1 MDKMTA
7 AWLEGHLHEP
17 IRQVRA
23 VHTGWDHDVCILNDS
38 WVFRVPKKAITVNRE
53 EEKLLKNLQS
63 KTNIV
68 LPTFT
73 ICTTPD
79 GNEAML
85 YPYISGDPISLNM
98 SDVALKIAASQL
110 GAFLTNLHQLE
121 AASYSLPK
129 RDRLYYDALY
139 EKIRSFYPDL
149 PAVVIDHTERL
160 FVELQP
166 VCTAVVHGDLRSA
179 HILWEKSTSQ
189 VGIIDFSDMHVG
201 DPAIDFVGI
210 SQISSDFL
218 NQVLSKYDVANKE
231 EICQR
236 ADQLAKLGLYYELL
250 EYGPSCKL
258 AAEMER
264 QFVRCNTY
272 RV

>member
-1 MDKMTA
+1 MDEMSA
-7 AWLEGHLHEP
+7 AWLEGYLQEP
-17 IRQVRA
+17 IRQVKA
-23 VHTGWDHDVCILNDS
+23 VHTGWDHDVFIVNNS
-38 WVFRVPKKAITVNRE
+38 WVLRVPKKASTVNRE
-53 EEKLLKNLQS
+53 EEKLLNDLQT
-63 KTNIV
+63 KTNIA
-68 LPTFT
+68 LPAIT
-73 ICTTPD
+73 ICTTPE
-79 GNEAML
+79 GTEAML
-85 YPYISGDPISLNM
+85 YPYIPGHPISSNM
-98 SDVALKIAASQL
+98 SDVTLEIAASQL

-121 AASYSLPK
+121 AASYSFPK
-129 RDRLYYDALY
+129 RDRPYYDALY
-139 EKIRSFYPDL
+139 ERIRSFYPDL
-149 PAVVIDHTERL
+149 PAFVIHHTEKL
-160 FVELQP
+160 FAELQP

-210 SQISSDFL
+210 SQISSGFL
-218 NQVLSKYDVANKE
+218 KQVLSKYDVANKE

-264 QFVRCNTY
+264 QFV
-272 RV
+272 